1 MESRSAEDMRDELN
15 RLTLEHI
22 ESLKTETFLG
32 TSEKAL
38 LEREERLKR
47 IRKVSADFLAALKKK

>member
-1 MESRSAEDMRDELN
+1 MGSRSAEDMRDELK

-22 ESLKTETFLG
+22 ESLKTEPFLG
-32 TSEKAL
+32 TSEKTL

-47 IRKVSADFLAALKKK
+47 IREVSADFLAALKKK

>member
-1 MESRSAEDMRDELN
+1 MASRSAEDMREELK

-32 TSEKAL
+32 ASEKAFR
-38 LEREERLKR
+38 EQEERLKR
-47 IRKVSADFLAALKKK
+47 IREVTADYLAAWEKK